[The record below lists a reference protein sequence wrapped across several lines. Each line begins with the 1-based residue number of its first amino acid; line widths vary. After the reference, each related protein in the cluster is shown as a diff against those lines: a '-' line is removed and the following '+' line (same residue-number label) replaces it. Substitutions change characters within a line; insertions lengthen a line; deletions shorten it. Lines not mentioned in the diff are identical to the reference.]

1 MQGGRTR
8 FSRKQL
14 QPYVGTPI
22 VNLYDFI
29 TNNIST
35 KRKYL
40 DPDSAVGILNG
51 FLSGFAM
58 LEAKNISRGFKSI
71 IYGENQS
78 RSKGA
83 AIVLGGLTSAVSYNI
98 AKDLLKSWFSDDEED
113 KDPFN
118 EEKIIDSIVSSI
130 MFLGVGRFGQSS
142 SIALLSF
149 IGLLKSLEEKSKDK
163 KKYDKFAK
171 SRFMRYPI
179 DYNYGNIPKFIDTFI
194 PFVGETIVTMN
205 DMVAE
210 AVDNG
215 TELEKQEMEELIASV
230 LTLTNDL
237 VKLSLISKGTQ
248 APWQRYS
255 DTVMNAIN
263 KLKKGEKINKY
274 EKEILE
280 NMNLLDYVEETFT
293 KTNNR
298 L

>member
-1 MQGGRTR
+1 
-8 FSRKQL
+8 
-14 QPYVGTPI
+14 
-22 VNLYDFI
+22 
-29 TNNIST
+29 
-35 KRKYL
+35 
-40 DPDSAVGILNG
+40 
-51 FLSGFAM
+51 
-58 LEAKNISRGFKSI
+58 
-71 IYGENQS
+71 
-78 RSKGA
+78 
-83 AIVLGGLTSAVSYNI
+83 
-98 AKDLLKSWFSDDEED
+98 
-113 KDPFN
+113 
-118 EEKIIDSIVSSI
+118 

-210 AVDNG
+210 ALDNG
-215 TELEKQEMEELIASV
+215 TKLEKQEMEEQIASV

-280 NMNLLDYVEETFT
+280 NMNLLD
-293 KTNNR
+293 
-298 L
+298 